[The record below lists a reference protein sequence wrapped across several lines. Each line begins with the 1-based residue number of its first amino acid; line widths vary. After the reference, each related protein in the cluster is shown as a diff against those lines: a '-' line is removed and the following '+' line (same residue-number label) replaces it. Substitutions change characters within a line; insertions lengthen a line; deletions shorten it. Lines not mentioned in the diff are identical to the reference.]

1 MKRVVAIHSGTAVA
15 AHAVRSRTRAVL
27 AHHDRHLRRKAIR
40 LANDEKA
47 LIDLAEPV
55 VLADGDL
62 LELEDGSLVQI
73 VAAPEDLLQ
82 VQGRDAIHL
91 TQLAWHIGNR
101 HLPAEVRDGS
111 ILILRDH
118 VIRAMLEGLGATVT
132 DIVAPFTP
140 TRGAYDA
147 SGHGHSHDHGDG
159 HHHDHDMDHGHL
171 HSHGHHH
178 HR

>member
-1 MKRVVAIHSGTAVA
+1 MKRVVAIHSGTTVA
-15 AHAVRSRTRAVL
+15 AHAVRSRTQAVL
-27 AHHDRHLRRKAIR
+27 AHYDRHLRRKAIR

-73 VAAPEDLLQ
+73 VAAPEDLHE
-82 VQGRDAIHL
+82 VRGKDTIHL

-101 HLPAEVRDGS
+101 HLPAEIRDGS

-118 VIRAMLEGLGATVT
+118 VIRAMLEGLGASVREV
-132 DIVAPFTP
+132 VACFQPVH
-140 TRGAYDA
+140 GAYHV
-147 SGHGHSHDHGDG
+147 HGQ
-159 HHHDHDMDHGHL
+159 DHGHD
-171 HSHGHHH
+171 HGHHH
-178 HR
+178 GHARDQGHHHRHD